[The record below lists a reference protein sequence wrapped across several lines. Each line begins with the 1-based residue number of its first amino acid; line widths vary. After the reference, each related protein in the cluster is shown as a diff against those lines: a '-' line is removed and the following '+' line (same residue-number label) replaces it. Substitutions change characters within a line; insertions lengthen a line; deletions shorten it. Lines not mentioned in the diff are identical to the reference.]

1 MIPLKDI
8 NPTERFPI
16 VTVLI
21 ILACTII
28 FIGEISLPQ
37 DELASLVYSYGAVP
51 SRLIGPDANLA
62 YGLFSIFTSMFL
74 HGGFMHLIGNML
86 YLWIFGNNVEDR
98 LGHGPFFLFYLL
110 CGYAAAFVQAIFAAN
125 MNTPMI
131 GASGAIAG
139 LLAGYLVLFPG
150 ARIRTLVAVFYYIT
164 LVDLP
169 AYFVIGIW
177 FLLQLV
183 SSIGSI
189 GIESGVAYFAHV
201 GGFVAGLLLIN
212 LFPKKRRQERIL
224 PGDYDLY

>member
-21 ILACTII
+21 IITCTVI
-28 FIGEISLPQ
+28 FLGEISLPQ
-37 DELASLVYSYGAVP
+37 AELEAFVYSYGAVP
-51 SRLIGPDANLA
+51 SRILGPEANLP
-62 YGLFSIFTSMFL
+62 YGLITIFTSMFL

-98 LGHGPFFLFYLL
+98 LGHGAFFVFYLL
-110 CGYAAAFVQAIFAAN
+110 CGYAAAFLQAVFSTN
-125 MNTPMI
+125 PGTPMI

-150 ARIRTLVAVFYYIT
+150 ARIRTLVAVLYYIT

-183 SSIGSI
+183 SSLGSI

-201 GGFVAGLLLIN
+201 GGFLAGLILIN
-212 LFPKKRRQERIL
+212 IFPKRRRQTRLFPD
-224 PGDYDLY
+224 DYDLY